1 MKKVTTLLTVL
12 SVCLVAFSQT
22 PRLETAILLDVN
34 SEWQHIAHVPLPL
47 QSSPQNH
54 EEKIDYHLDNVIEYL
69 MKADVASLS
78 AQQRQNRGKL
88 IETLESY
95 RQLGV
100 YPKNEHIAK
109 CNPVFIDNYNTHCAV
124 GYLMQQSGYE
134 SLARKIA
141 TNENLASVQEIKTE
155 GVAEWASTC
164 GFSVNE
170 LALIQPE
177 YEYYTNY
184 NITPLFGQVLGNVV
198 DVEGDKNN
206 LYVLGNFDSVTYND
220 FRSTRLENHFLAKW
234 DCKRKVWRYTNF
246 PKLENCTPTKLA
258 ISNDTIYVSFSTTKV
273 QPTLYYAKIQDEM
286 EWKNFNYNKSIYD
299 FYVGAR
305 TIWLAAGDV
314 VELQKDGAYT
324 THYGSSVGA
333 QRIWMDGEWSNSGYI
348 TGLGL
353 EGVAHFEFSGSEY
366 DEQVFDSSDGIR
378 INSFE
383 WFRDKLWLA
392 ANSKNSVFD
401 KTKSLFHIAYNQ
413 GEPYLK
419 SIDPTP
425 IFSQEDITNGL
436 KINKL
441 VTLDNKLYAVGK
453 FNKSSTPVNIEGSGI
468 VEITNQGTNYY
479 YSNPVGN
486 FNEVFDVTIGNSL
499 FYFAT
504 DSGLYYQYF
513 GDPTGSVDESNLNT
527 FSVYPNPI
535 QPGNILTIEGLNPSK
550 ITLRNGLGQEIKSY
564 SSTPQILIPNQLPN
578 GIYYLEV
585 SDLDGT
591 IYFKKVMV
599 E

>member
-47 QSSPQNH
+47 KSSPQNH
-54 EEKIDYHLDNVIEYL
+54 EEKIDYHLDNVIDNL
-69 MKADVASLS
+69 SKADVANLS
-78 AQQRQNRGKL
+78 AKQKQNRL
-88 IETLESY
+88 TLVKTLQQY
-95 RQLGV
+95 RQLSV

-109 CNPVFIDNYNTHCAV
+109 RNPVFIDNYNTHCAV

-134 SLARKIA
+134 ALAQDIA
-141 TNENLASVQEIKTE
+141 AIENLAYVKEIKTA
-155 GVAEWASTC
+155 GVQEWATTF
-164 GFSVNE
+164 GFSINE

-177 YEYYTNY
+177 YDYHTNY
-184 NITPLFGQVLGNVV
+184 NITRLFGQVLGSVV
-198 DVEGDKNN
+198 DVEGDENN

-220 FRSTRLENHFLAKW
+220 FRSTRLESHFLAKW
-234 DCKRKVWRYTNF
+234 NCKSKVWNYTNF
-246 PKLENCTPTKLA
+246 PDLENCTPTKLA
-258 ISNDTIYVSFSTTKV
+258 ISNDTIYVSFSTTKA

-286 EWKNFNYNKSIYD
+286 EWQYFNYTKSIYD
-299 FYVGAR
+299 FYIGAR

-314 VELQKDGAYT
+314 VELQKDGAFTAY
-324 THYGSSVGA
+324 SSNIGA
-333 QRIWMDGEWSNSGYI
+333 RRITMESEWHNSGYI
-348 TGLGL
+348 AGA
-353 EGVAHFEFSGSEY
+353 EGVAFFNLSGADY
-366 DEQVFDSSDGIR
+366 AEQVYDSSDGIR

-383 WFRDKLWLA
+383 WFRDKLWMA
-392 ANSKNSVFD
+392 ASSKYNLED
-401 KTKSLFHIAYNQ
+401 KTRSLFHEDYNKE
-413 GEPYLK
+413 GKPYLK

-425 IFSQEDITNGL
+425 IWSQENITNGL

-441 VTLDNKLYAVGK
+441 VALNNKLFAVGQFK
-453 FNKSSTPVNIEGSGI
+453 KSSIPVNIEGSGI

-486 FNEVFDVTIGNSL
+486 FNEVFDATVGNN
-499 FYFAT
+499 FYYFAT

-513 GDPTGSVDESNLNT
+513 GAPTGAVDETNLNS

-535 QPGNILTIEGLNPSK
+535 QSGNILNIEGLNPSK
-550 ITLRNGLGQEIKSY
+550 ITLRNGLVQEISSY
-564 SSTPQILIPNQLPN
+564 EPTRLIRIPNQIPK
-578 GIYYLEV
+578 GVYFLEIN
-585 SDLDGT
+585 DLDGNV
-591 IYFKKVMV
+591 YFKKVMV